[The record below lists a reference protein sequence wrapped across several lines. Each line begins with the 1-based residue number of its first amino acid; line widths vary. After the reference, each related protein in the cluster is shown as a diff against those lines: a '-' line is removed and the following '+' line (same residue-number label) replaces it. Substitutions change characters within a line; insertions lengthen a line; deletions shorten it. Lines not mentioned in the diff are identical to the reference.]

1 MTTRA
6 TLIRKLRNRVPDLA
20 NLDIQPAQPF
30 VFRVIFSTRGCRTFN
45 EVAEDVRKVLSAEKS
60 AGVGFELEPF
70 SSEVPLS
77 EFRGPPYLS
86 LAAFSS
92 DQSVHGL
99 PKTLISVVHD
109 LARVFVEEEPGR
121 SVTFY
126 VSREDGTAPDEFLE
140 RVRTALLSIGYVGLP
155 FEVKAIDL
163 KNPGHVGMGRAGF
176 AIPSRNSRIVDY
188 TEADEVAYAQRI
200 SRLVEGGRDQVAVVD
215 DQAVSKI
222 YLTPSVGKLDV
233 GAMLPLYDRIYVE
246 LPLHIK
252 DSNYFETA
260 FGLEQET
267 FVELCRTGCVVPVF
281 KRNLGLYPEVVWR
294 RWLEDISLPLVS
306 PRDADYLAM
315 RHLWETSPFIRLFRN
330 DGEQLRAL
338 DNAMSQILAAGG
350 PGFRKNSWLY
360 NVLGWIRHGAEE
372 FEGIAFH
379 QGTMALGSLSAGG
392 VSAHLLSA
400 EAPQLF
406 KYKATADTIAID
418 GFLASQNIGVAHA
431 FGASLFDGIVLN
443 SSVLAAMVPMFQEAV
458 EVHGRLETRR
468 ITEVVKALEIHYSP
482 RIPIQEYLEV
492 IADHKT
498 ERIRALVKELL
509 NGINVNSADY
519 ELRERVTKLNRE
531 VSKLQKKDL
540 RISTVDVLGDATSA
554 AGAITGGGAYGM
566 VLLAKLL
573 GGVLA
578 GKLATRALDSV
589 LDGPTGSTID
599 SIRGAL
605 NGVSPHAIRL
615 FRLRSRLKS

>member
-1 MTTRA
+1 M
-6 TLIRKLRNRVPDLA
+6 PDLA

-30 VFRVIFSTRGCRTFN
+30 VFRVIFSTKGRRTFN

-86 LAAFSS
+86 LAAFAS

-176 AIPSRNSRIVDY
+176 AVPSRNSRIVDY
-188 TEADEVAYAQRI
+188 TEADEVTYAQRV
-200 SRLVEGGRDQVAVVD
+200 SRLVEGYRDQVAVVD
-215 DQAVSKI
+215 DQTVSKI

-267 FVELCRTGCVVPVF
+267 FVELCRAGCVVPVF
-281 KRNLGLYPEVVWR
+281 KRNLG
-294 RWLEDISLPLVS
+294 
-306 PRDADYLAM
+306 
-315 RHLWETSPFIRLFRN
+315 H
-330 DGEQLRAL
+330 
-338 DNAMSQILAAGG
+338 
-350 PGFRKNSWLY
+350 
-360 NVLGWIRHGAEE
+360 
-372 FEGIAFH
+372 
-379 QGTMALGSLSAGG
+379 
-392 VSAHLLSA
+392 
-400 EAPQLF
+400 
-406 KYKATADTIAID
+406 
-418 GFLASQNIGVAHA
+418 
-431 FGASLFDGIVLN
+431 
-443 SSVLAAMVPMFQEAV
+443 
-458 EVHGRLETRR
+458 
-468 ITEVVKALEIHYSP
+468 
-482 RIPIQEYLEV
+482 
-492 IADHKT
+492 
-498 ERIRALVKELL
+498 
-509 NGINVNSADY
+509 
-519 ELRERVTKLNRE
+519 
-531 VSKLQKKDL
+531 
-540 RISTVDVLGDATSA
+540 
-554 AGAITGGGAYGM
+554 
-566 VLLAKLL
+566 
-573 GGVLA
+573 
-578 GKLATRALDSV
+578 
-589 LDGPTGSTID
+589 
-599 SIRGAL
+599 
-605 NGVSPHAIRL
+605 
-615 FRLRSRLKS
+615 